1 MKKVI
6 LFTFIIIAATFFEQK
21 LLSAQLQRIGLVYQ
35 SANIGMGNINNG
47 RGAPDFNGRMNS
59 FGLSAEF
66 GLDDKLNLQF
76 NVYYNPESF
85 TDLNDGQVT
94 VVSTIGQDRFVN
106 AVSLNPGESRQV
118 RLGLLLNYDLFSF
131 SRITFRPIAGFELLF
146 DNLSNYSV
154 DFAPSVVNT
163 MDYRYQNF
171 NPLLTGGAETII
183 NLTPWL
189 DFSVM
194 ISYSYALNG
203 AFGERVTNLFDE
215 GVLVDT
221 ITGNR
226 RYLHSLNT
234 VFGFKY
240 KF

>member
-154 DFAPSVVNT
+154 DFAPF
-163 MDYRYQNF
+163 R
-171 NPLLTGGAETII
+171 G
-183 NLTPWL
+183 
-189 DFSVM
+189 
-194 ISYSYALNG
+194 
-203 AFGERVTNLFDE
+203 
-215 GVLVDT
+215 
-221 ITGNR
+221 
-226 RYLHSLNT
+226 
-234 VFGFKY
+234 
-240 KF
+240 